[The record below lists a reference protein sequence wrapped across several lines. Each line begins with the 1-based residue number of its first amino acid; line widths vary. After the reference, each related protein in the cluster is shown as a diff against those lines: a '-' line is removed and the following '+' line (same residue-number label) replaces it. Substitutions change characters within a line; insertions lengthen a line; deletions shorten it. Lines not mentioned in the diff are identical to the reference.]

1 MIVQNS
7 FSTGNRLGYNIV
19 VGAKGG
25 RLDLL
30 LNSVYYLSRPIENI
44 PWEYYKEFLAGQRT

>member
-1 MIVQNS
+1 MQNS
-7 FSTGNRLGYNIV
+7 FSSGNRLGYNIV

-44 PWEYYKEFLAGQRT
+44 PWEYYKEFLPASA